1 MCHTYEANGLQK
13 DQFTA
18 ASLSSNQQL
27 HVRGAQVISGKR
39 YFWAIWS
46 EVDIGSRTPVGNQ
59 RLFDLHLHMYPYKP
73 RAQTVRDVVTWQT
86 LFSCGHHQYWQSC
99 ATEQAPLFSCVV
111 DIIST
116 DRVVPLNKHHC
127 SSRSF
132 DISQCCHAA
141 YTMLCNSVK
150 LGLWSSNSG
159 LILRSGPA
167 LKINSHVDCF
177 FKNIQIVYYF
187 KKKLK

>member
-1 MCHTYEANGLQK
+1 MERGWHRVQNSSWESKTIWFASAYVSIQATCSNSERRRDLTDIVQLWTSSVLTELCH
-13 DQFTA
+13 
-18 ASLSSNQQL
+18 
-27 HVRGAQVISGKR
+27 
-39 YFWAIWS
+39 
-46 EVDIGSRTPVGNQ
+46 
-59 RLFDLHLHMYPYKP
+59 
-73 RAQTVRDVVTWQT
+73 
-86 LFSCGHHQYWQSC
+86 
-99 ATEQAPLFSCVV
+99 TEQAPLFSCVV